1 MQQNNQNIIRMRK
14 RLFLLLL
21 AFISLCQMNAVERT
35 KLNFNGG
42 WVLKVGDFLG
52 AEQAN
57 YKDAGW
63 KQITL
68 PRAFNEKEA
77 FKVSIEHLSDTIMW
91 YRKHF
96 HIQEV
101 GDRKYFI
108 EFEGVRYGADIWLNG
123 KKVGYTENGVM
134 ASGFDLTPYI
144 IKGENVIAVRVDNSW
159 NYRERTS
166 GQRFQWNDKNF
177 NANYGGIPKNVFLHI
192 TDKLYQTLPLY
203 NNLKTTGIYIY
214 GSNYDIAG
222 KKVTVNAESQVRNED
237 SKSRSFRFFAKILD
251 ADGKEVGHFDGERYT
266 LKPGETKTVK
276 VSGLL
281 NNAHFWSWGYGYL
294 YTVKTLLKADDGSK
308 IDDVVTKTGFRKTQ
322 FGEGKFYLNDRAIMM
337 HGYAQRTS
345 NEWPGVG
352 MSVPAWLSDY
362 SNKLMVESGGN
373 LVRWMH
379 VCPWK
384 QDIESCDRVGLIQA
398 MPAGDAEKDVF
409 DRRWEQRMELM
420 KEAII
425 YNRNNPSIIFYESG
439 NRGVS
444 REHMLQMKAIRDEFD
459 PHGGRAS
466 GSREMLNIN
475 EAEYGGEMLYINKSK
490 KHPMWS
496 MEYHRDEGLRKYWDE
511 QSYPYHKEGDGPL
524 YRGKPAFEY
533 NHNMD
538 TFAASMVERW
548 FEYWQERPGTGKR
561 VSDGGTKI
569 IFSDT
574 NTHHRGEA
582 NYRSSGVTDAMRI
595 PKDAFFAHQVMWNG
609 WVSPEKDAT
618 YIVGHW
624 NYKPGTIKQT
634 EYVVSTGDEVELFI
648 NGKSLGMGE
657 RSNQWLFTW
666 KNVPFEAG
674 KIEAVA
680 YTYDKSDKKSK
691 DAKTKKETSRYAI
704 ETAGEPH
711 HIKLTSIQ
719 NPEGFKADGADMA
732 LIQVEVVDKQGRRCP
747 LDNRT
752 IHFNYQGEMEWIG
765 GLATPNEETQKALAA
780 KNQSLVVDKNETT
793 EQKAARKAADIL
805 DSTDSDNT
813 FDNYIGKIDLPVEC
827 GVNRVLIRSTVNP
840 GDIKICAGADGIKG
854 VASIDLKT
862 NKVDIEHYLPQMTLK
877 GDLSRGETP
886 STPSYTDIKET
897 IDITGA
903 VAGVNQED
911 AQKTFDDDE
920 TTEWKSDGKPENAW
934 ITYLFTEK
942 EKVDEITVK
951 LTGWRVKMYPLA
963 IFAGKKK
970 VWEGYTY
977 ASLGYVHIKIDK
989 PVKAKD
995 ITIRMMGD
1003 AKSKTQLSDTK
1014 ELAGGKA
1021 STLDFI
1027 GIKKGKPVLRIVEI
1041 DFLKNK

>member
-1 MQQNNQNIIRMRK
+1 MRK

-21 AFISLCQMNAVERT
+21 AFISLCQMYAVERT

-42 WVLKVGDFLG
+42 WLLKVGDFQG

-77 FKVSIEHLSDTIMW
+77 FKVSIEQLSDTIMW

-108 EFEGVRYGADIWLNG
+108 EFEGVRFGADIWLNG

-159 NYRERTS
+159 SYRERAT
-166 GQRFQWNDKNF
+166 GQRYQWNDKNF

-237 SKSRSFRFFAKILD
+237 SKPRSFRFFAKILD

-308 IDDVVTKTGFRKTQ
+308 IDDVITKTGFRKTQ

-398 MPAGDAEKDVF
+398 MPAGDAERDVEG
-409 DRRWEQRMELM
+409 RRWEQRLELM

-439 NRGVS
+439 NKGVS

-475 EAEYGGEMLYINKSK
+475 VAEYGGEMLYINKSK

-538 TFAASMVERW
+538 TFAAL
-548 FEYWQERPGTGKR
+548 PGEEPL
-561 VSDGGTKI
+561 V
-569 IFSDT
+569 
-574 NTHHRGEA
+574 A
-582 NYRSSGVTDAMRI
+582 A
-595 PKDAFFAHQVMWNG
+595 FAHAQTLAVDKEFYLVAGTYHIFCLLDGSWLVVPVACDIGGVFFRRYPAIPHYLMSKEGILW
-609 WVSPEKDAT
+609 DAHCIGYT
-618 YIVGHW
+618 ARTVVCLTTMMGIGIREDDLGTAIAYSFSGARTLLPVF
-624 NYKPGTIKQT
+624 KPSLYHACSKGIHVVVVFEGRFAAIQRSVAFLMVRIALLIPVFTQT
-634 EYVVSTGDEVELFI
+634 LVAMILHRPHRVLLALVDVKHFAAVFSLVDVEHLSAAAGSASVRVELI
-648 NGKSLGMGE
+648 
-657 RSNQWLFTW
+657 
-666 KNVPFEAG
+666 
-674 KIEAVA
+674 
-680 YTYDKSDKKSK
+680 
-691 DAKTKKETSRYAI
+691 
-704 ETAGEPH
+704 
-711 HIKLTSIQ
+711 
-719 NPEGFKADGADMA
+719 ADGFH
-732 LIQVEVVDKQGRRCP
+732 L
-747 LDNRT
+747 
-752 IHFNYQGEMEWIG
+752 
-765 GLATPNEETQKALAA
+765 
-780 KNQSLVVDKNETT
+780 
-793 EQKAARKAADIL
+793 
-805 DSTDSDNT
+805 
-813 FDNYIGKIDLPVEC
+813 
-827 GVNRVLIRSTVNP
+827 
-840 GDIKICAGADGIKG
+840 
-854 VASIDLKT
+854 
-862 NKVDIEHYLPQMTLK
+862 
-877 GDLSRGETP
+877 
-886 STPSYTDIKET
+886 
-897 IDITGA
+897 
-903 VAGVNQED
+903 
-911 AQKTFDDDE
+911 
-920 TTEWKSDGKPENAW
+920 
-934 ITYLFTEK
+934 
-942 EKVDEITVK
+942 
-951 LTGWRVKMYPLA
+951 
-963 IFAGKKK
+963 
-970 VWEGYTY
+970 
-977 ASLGYVHIKIDK
+977 
-989 PVKAKD
+989 
-995 ITIRMMGD
+995 
-1003 AKSKTQLSDTK
+1003 
-1014 ELAGGKA
+1014 
-1021 STLDFI
+1021 
-1027 GIKKGKPVLRIVEI
+1027 
-1041 DFLKNK
+1041 

>member
-1 MQQNNQNIIRMRK
+1 MRK
-14 RLFLLLL
+14 ELLLL
-21 AFISLCQMNAVERT
+21 FFAFLSSITSNAVERT

-42 WVLKVGDFLG
+42 WLLKVGDIKG
-52 AEQAN
+52 AEAN
-57 YKDAGW
+57 NYPDASW
-63 KQITL
+63 RKVTL

-96 HIQEV
+96 NISEV

-108 EFEGVRYGADIWLNG
+108 EFEGVRFGADIWLNG
-123 KKVGYTENGVM
+123 QKVGYTENGVM

-144 IKGENVIAVRVDNSW
+144 IKGVNVIAVRVDNSW
-159 NYRERTS
+159 NYRERSTN
-166 GQRFQWNDKNF
+166 QRYQWNDKNF

-203 NNLKTTGIYIY
+203 SNLKTTGTYIY
-214 GSNYDIAG
+214 GTNYDITG
-222 KKVTVNAESQVRNED
+222 KQVTVNAESQVKNED
-237 SKSRSFRFFAKILD
+237 SKARSFRFFAKVLD

-266 LKPGETKTVK
+266 LQPGETKTVK
-276 VSGLL
+276 VSGRLK
-281 NNAHFWSWGYGYL
+281 NAHFWSWGYGYL

-308 IDDVVTKTGFRKTQ
+308 IDDVVTRTGFRKTQ
-322 FGEGKFYLNDRAIMM
+322 FGEGKFLLNDRAIMM

-384 QDIESCDRVGLIQA
+384 QDIESCDRVGLLQA
-398 MPAGDAEKDVF
+398 MPAGDAEKDV
-409 DRRWEQRMELM
+409 DGRRWEQRWELM
-420 KEAII
+420 RDAII

-439 NRGVS
+439 NKGVS
-444 REHMLQMKAIRDEFD
+444 REHMLQMKQIRDEYD

-496 MEYHRDEGLRKYWDE
+496 MEYLRDEGLRKYWDE
-511 QSYPYHKEGDGPL
+511 QSYPYHKDGDGPL

-538 TFAASMVERW
+538 TFAAAMVEKW

-624 NYKPGTIKQT
+624 NYKPGTIKKT

-648 NGKSLGMGE
+648 NGKSLGKGE
-657 RSNQWLFTW
+657 RSNQFLFTF
-666 KNVPFEAG
+666 KDVKFEAG

-680 YTYDKSDKKSK
+680 YTHGQ
-691 DAKTKKETSRYAI
+691 ETSRYCI
-704 ETAGEPH
+704 ETAGEPD
-711 HIKLTSIQ
+711 HIQLTSIQ
-719 NPEGFKADGADMA
+719 NPEGFKADGDDMA
-732 LIQVEVVDKQGRRCP
+732 IIQVEVVDKLGRRCP

-752 IHFNYQGEMEWIG
+752 IHFNYQGELEWLG
-765 GLATPNEETQKALAA
+765 GIATPNEETQKKLAA
-780 KNQSLVVDKNETT
+780 NKQAITVDKNETA
-793 EQKAARKAADIL
+793 EQKAARKANDIL
-805 DSTDSDNT
+805 DSADSDNT
-813 FDNYIGKIDLPVEC
+813 FDNYIGRIDLPVEC

-840 GDIKICAGADGIKG
+840 GNIKIFAGATGIKG
-854 VASIDLKT
+854 VASIELNT
-862 NKVDIEHYLPQMTLK
+862 EKVNIEHYLPQVSLK

-897 IDITGA
+897 IDITG
-903 VAGVNQED
+903 VLAGSNQD
-911 AQKTFDDDE
+911 TANNTFDDDE
-920 TTEWKSDGKPENAW
+920 TSEWKSDGNPENAW
-934 ITYLFTEK
+934 ITYQFGKKTL
-942 EKVDEITVK
+942 VNEITAK
-951 LTGWRVKMYPLA
+951 FTGWRDKMYPLE
-963 IFAGKKK
+963 IYAGKKK

-977 ASLGYVHIKIDK
+977 ACLGYVHIQIDK

-995 ITIRMMGD
+995 ITIKMVGD

-1021 STLDFI
+1021 SSLDFI
-1027 GIKKGKPVLRIVEI
+1027 GITKGKPVLRIVEI
-1041 DFLKNK
+1041 DLLKDIKLNK

>member
-1 MQQNNQNIIRMRK
+1 MRK
-14 RLFLLLL
+14 RLLLLVL
-21 AFISLCQMNAVERT
+21 AFLSFIGANAVERT

-42 WVLKVGDFLG
+42 WLLKVGDYKG
-52 AEQAN
+52 ATNGDYQGVESAN
-57 YKDAGW
+57 YNDKGW
-63 KQITL
+63 KQVTL

-77 FKVSIEHLSDTIMW
+77 FKVSIENLSDTIVW

-96 HIQEV
+96 NIQEV
-101 GDRKYFI
+101 TGRKFFI
-108 EFEGVRYGADIWLNG
+108 EFEGVRFGADIWLNG

-134 ASGFDLTPYI
+134 ASSFDLTPYM

-159 NYRERTS
+159 NYRERTT
-166 GQRFQWNDKNF
+166 GQRYQWNDKNF

-203 NNLKTTGIYIY
+203 NNLKTTGTYIY
-214 GSNYDIAG
+214 GTDYDIAG

-237 SKSRSFRFFAKILD
+237 TKARSFRFFAKVLD

-266 LKPGETKTVK
+266 LQPGETQTVK

-281 NNAHFWSWGYGYL
+281 QNAHFWSWGYGYL
-294 YTVKTLLKADDGSK
+294 YTVRTLLKADDGSK
-308 IDDVVTKTGFRKTQ
+308 IDDVMTKTGFRKTQ
-322 FGEGKFYLNDRAIMM
+322 FGEGKFYLNDRALMM

-384 QDIESCDRVGLIQA
+384 QDIESCDRVGLLEA
-398 MPAGDAEKDVF
+398 MPAGDAEKDV
-409 DRRWEQRMELM
+409 DGRRWEQRLELM

-439 NRGVS
+439 NKGVS
-444 REHMLQMKAIRDEFD
+444 REHMLQMKAIRDEYD

-466 GSREMLNIN
+466 GSREMLNID
-475 EAEYGGEMLYINKSK
+475 EAEYGGEMLYINKSH

-561 VSDGGTKI
+561 VSNGGTKI

-624 NYKPGTIKQT
+624 NYKPGTIKTT
-634 EYVVSTGDEVELFI
+634 EYVVSTGDEVELFV

-666 KNVPFEAG
+666 KNVPFEEG

-680 YTYDKSDKKSK
+680 YTNG
-691 DAKTKKETSRYAI
+691 KETSRYCI
-704 ETAGEPH
+704 ETAGEPD

-752 IHFNYQGEMEWIG
+752 IHFNYQGEMEWLG
-765 GLATPNEETQKALAA
+765 GIALG
-780 KNQSLVVDKNETT
+780 KS
-793 EQKAARKAADIL
+793 
-805 DSTDSDNT
+805 
-813 FDNYIGKIDLPVEC
+813 DNYIGRIDLPVEC

-840 GDIKICAGADGIKG
+840 GDIKICAGADGIQG

-862 NKVDIEHYLPQMTLK
+862 EKVDIEHYLPQFTLK
-877 GDLSRGETP
+877 GDLSRGKTP

-897 IDITGA
+897 LDIVGV
-903 VAGVNQED
+903 VAGSNSED
-911 AQKTFDDDE
+911 AKKSYDDDE
-920 TTEWKSDGKPENAW
+920 TTEWKSDGNPENAW
-934 ITYLFTEK
+934 ITYQLSKK

-951 LTGWRVKMYPLA
+951 LTGWRDKMYPLA
-963 IFAGKKK
+963 IYAGKKK

-977 ASLGYVHIKIDK
+977 TSLGYVHIKIDK
-989 PVKAKD
+989 PVKTKD
-995 ITIRMMGD
+995 ITIKMVGD
-1003 AKSKTQLSDTK
+1003 AKSKTQLGDTK

-1041 DFLKNK
+1041 DFLKNNK

>member
-1 MQQNNQNIIRMRK
+1 MK
-14 RLFLLLL
+14 KKLLLLLL
-21 AFISLCQMNAVERT
+21 AFLALIDMNAVERT

-42 WVLKVGDFLG
+42 WLLKVGDIKS
-52 AEQAN
+52 AELAS
-57 YKDAGW
+57 YKDSDW
-63 KQITL
+63 KQVTL

-77 FKVSIEHLSDTIMW
+77 YKVSIENLSDTVMW

-96 HIQEV
+96 NISHV
-101 GDRKYFI
+101 DDCKYFI
-108 EFEGVRYGADIWLNG
+108 EFEGVRFGADIWLNG

-144 IKGENVIAVRVDNSW
+144 IKGNNVIAVRVDNSW
-159 NYRERTS
+159 QYRERTT

-203 NNLKTTGIYIY
+203 TNLKTTGTYIY
-214 GSNYDIAG
+214 GTNYDIAG

-237 SKSRSFRFFAKILD
+237 NKVRSFHFIAKVLD
-251 ADGKEVGHFDGERYT
+251 ADGKEVAVLNGDRYT
-266 LKPGETKTVK
+266 LQPGETKTVK

-294 YTVKTLLKADDGSK
+294 YTVKTLLKADDGSN
-308 IDDVVTKTGFRKTQ
+308 IDNVAIRTGFRKTK
-322 FGEGKFYLNDRAIMM
+322 FGEGKVWLNDRVLMM

-384 QDIESCDRVGLIQA
+384 QDIESCDRVGLLQA

-409 DRRWEQRMELM
+409 DRRWEQRLELM
-420 KEAII
+420 RDAII

-439 NRGVS
+439 NKGVS
-444 REHMLQMKAIRDEFD
+444 REHMLQMKKIRDEYD
-459 PHGGRAS
+459 PFGGRAS

-524 YRGKPAFEY
+524 YRGKPALEY

-538 TFAASMVERW
+538 VFAASMVERW

-569 IFSDT
+569 VFSDT

-595 PKDAFFAHQVMWNG
+595 PKDAFFAHQVMWSG
-609 WVSPEKDAT
+609 WVNPEKDAT

-624 NYKPGTIKQT
+624 NYKNGTVKPL

-648 NGKSLGMGE
+648 NGKSIGKGE
-657 RSNQWLFTW
+657 RSNQYLFTW
-666 KNVPFEAG
+666 KNVPFEPG

-680 YTYDKSDKKSK
+680 YTHGQ
-691 DAKTKKETSRYAI
+691 ETSRYSI
-704 ETAGEPH
+704 ETAGEPD

-752 IHFNYQGEMEWIG
+752 IHFNYQGEMEWLG
-765 GLATPNEETQKALAA
+765 GIATPNEETKAKMLAQKSTTMVE
-780 KNQSLVVDKNETT
+780 KHETT
-793 EQKAARKAADIL
+793 EQKATRRASGIL
-805 DSTDSDNT
+805 DSSDSDNT

-827 GVNRVLIRSTVNP
+827 GVNRILVRSTVNP
-840 GDIKICAGADGIKG
+840 GNIKIFAGADGIKR
-854 VASIDLKT
+854 VASIELNT
-862 NKVDIEHYLPQMTLK
+862 EKVDIEHYLPQTSLK
-877 GDLSRGETP
+877 GDLTRGETP
-886 STPSYTDIKET
+886 STPSYSDIKET
-897 IDITGA
+897 INIAHVT
-903 VAGVNQED
+903 AGSNIEN
-911 AQKTFDDDE
+911 AKNTFDDDE
-920 TTEWKSDGKPENAW
+920 TTEWQSDGKPENAW
-934 ITYLFTEK
+934 ITYQFDKKTI
-942 EKVDEITVK
+942 VNEIAAK
-951 LTGWRVKMYPLA
+951 FTGWRDKMYPLA
-963 IFAGKKK
+963 IYAGKKK
-970 VWEGYTY
+970 IWEGYTY
-977 ASLGYVHIKIDK
+977 ACLGYVHIKFDK
-989 PVKAKD
+989 PVKTKD
-995 ITIRMMGD
+995 ITIKMIGD
-1003 AKSKTQLSDTK
+1003 AKSKSQLGDTK

-1021 STLDFI
+1021 SSLDFI
-1027 GIKKGKPVLRIVEI
+1027 GITKGKPVLRIVEI